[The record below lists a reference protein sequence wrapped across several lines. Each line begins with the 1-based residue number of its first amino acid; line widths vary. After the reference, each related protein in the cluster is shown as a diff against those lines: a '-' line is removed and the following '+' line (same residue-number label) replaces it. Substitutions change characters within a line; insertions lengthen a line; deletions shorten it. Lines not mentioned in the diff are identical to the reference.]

1 LTWHLYDANIVR
13 RPVTEKRK
21 PQYDLVSIQAQF
33 ANPDGSG
40 YRITVSAQDFAFAV
54 LGIERA
60 GVLSL
65 VASVAR
71 TDFVKSMT
79 SYADHRI
86 WHDVYH
92 VPFQD
97 MTLYVKFTKDRDG
110 FYLLISLK
118 EK

>member
-1 LTWHLYDANIVR
+1 M
-13 RPVTEKRK
+13 TEKRK
-21 PQYDLVSIQAQF
+21 PHYDLLSIQAQF
-33 ANPDGSG
+33 AKPDGSG

-54 LGIERA
+54 LGMERA

-65 VASVAR
+65 VASIAR
-71 TDFVKSMT
+71 ADFVKSMT
-79 SYADHRI
+79 SYTDHRV

-92 VPFQD
+92 VLFLD

>member
-1 LTWHLYDANIVR
+1 MA
-13 RPVTEKRK
+13 EKRK
-21 PQYDLVSIQAQF
+21 PHYDLALIQAQF
-33 ANPDGSG
+33 AEPDGSG
-40 YRITVSAQDFAFAV
+40 YRITVTAQDFAFAV
-54 LGIERA
+54 LGMDRA

-65 VASVAR
+65 VASVERA
-71 TDFVKSMT
+71 DFIKSMT

-92 VPFQD
+92 VAFQE
-97 MTLYVKFTKDRDG
+97 MTLYIKFSKDSDG